1 MFKFFCYSLV
11 DVDTQRIKCH
21 ARKHDD
27 RTGLGPETFCL
38 KFRKIT
44 FFLLSHEERK
54 VFISRQAE
62 IYHLPNS
69 IGRI

>member
-27 RTGLGPETFCL
+27 RTGLGPETFFL

-44 FFLLSHEERK
+44 IFSFKS
-54 VFISRQAE
+54 
-62 IYHLPNS
+62 
-69 IGRI
+69 

>member
-44 FFLLSHEERK
+44 IFSFVMKKGRFLLADK
-54 VFISRQAE
+54 LKFI
-62 IYHLPNS
+62 IFLTL
-69 IGRI
+69 